1 MPQLIVG
8 SMASL
13 TNWKL
18 IYDEA
23 ISIILSSF
31 KPITQSDARAFLD
44 ALEILKSVSGTTPAT
59 LSLKEGA
66 CLSCVG
72 GLRECG
78 GGLWRLAKRNAAR
91 RR

>member
-1 MPQLIVG
+1 GANL
-8 SMASL
+8 
-13 TNWKL
+13 
-18 IYDEA
+18 DEA
-23 ISIILSSF
+23 ISIILLSF

-72 GLRECG
+72 GLWKCG
-78 GGLWRLAKRNAAR
+78 GGLWRLTKRNAAR
-91 RR
+91 GRGAPANDRGDAARE